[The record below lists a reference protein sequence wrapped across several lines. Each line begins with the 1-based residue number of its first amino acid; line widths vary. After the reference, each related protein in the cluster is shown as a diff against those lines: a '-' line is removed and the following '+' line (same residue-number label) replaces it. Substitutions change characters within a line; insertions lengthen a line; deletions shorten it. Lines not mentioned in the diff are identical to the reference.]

1 MMAQRS
7 RPAYRD
13 SHRLQCNG
21 SAMAMN
27 LPWAADVRN
36 ASNDANRAR
45 AGPRIAQ
52 ALPGQAEG
60 QGVELRTAQHQ

>member
-1 MMAQRS
+1 MVAQRS

-21 SAMAMN
+21 N
-27 LPWAADVRN
+27 DLPWVADVRN
-36 ASNDANRAR
+36 ASNDTNRAR

-52 ALPGQAEG
+52 ALPGQAKD
-60 QGVELRTAQHQ
+60 QSVELRTAQHQ